1 MTEKMTGN
9 TGKKTEDRP
18 AGAREAGTRTAELPQ
33 EVRRYA
39 DIIGLEHP
47 VSRKHRQMSMT
58 DRAAQ
63 FSPFAAL
70 TGMDRMYEETEQKS
84 NAPEDTCDPD
94 VYGFPDD
101 LP

>member
-1 MTEKMTGN
+1 MKPIEQRDP
-9 TGKKTEDRP
+9 EDYKDLLEI
-18 AGAREAGTRTAELPQ
+18 AYHGTTTHIPMA
-33 EVRRYA
+33 
-39 DIIGLEHP
+39 
-47 VSRKHRQMSMT
+47 MSK
-58 DRAAQ
+58 RAAQ

>member
-9 TGKKTEDRP
+9 TGKKTENRP
-18 AGAREAGTRTAELPQ
+18 AGVREAGTRTTELPQ

-70 TGMDRMYEETEQKS
+70 TGYGDMI
-84 NAPEDTCDPD
+84 EDTAGAYEDRVAHEILLEAAED
-94 VYGFPDD
+94 I
-101 LP
+101 